1 MFTVVSSFQSTVAL
15 HKTPLY
21 ILHYEASERSAVS
34 YTHSG
39 ITGTGCSTGAMSAT
53 SAAKSTGGSISSLQT
68 LCSLHPNA
76 GKRHSS
82 IPRREGQRYRQP
94 FLPPCVCRDRFPL
107 FFHSFFSPLNN
118 LCRAAAV
125 LQWRKH
131 SMLPAFPIQQRGNSQ
146 NVILSQAFYPQP
158 EGYVHAVAT
167 AADVHTIC
175 LQPCPFLSR

>member
-94 FLPPCVCRDRFPL
+94 FLPPCGMQRQISAFLSL
-107 FFHSFFSPLNN
+107 FFLSTQQSVPCG
-118 LCRAAAV
+118 CRTPMAETQHAA
-125 LQWRKH
+125 R
-131 SMLPAFPIQQRGNSQ
+131 
-146 NVILSQAFYPQP
+146 LS
-158 EGYVHAVAT
+158 HTAT
-167 AADVHTIC
+167 G
-175 LQPCPFLSR
+175 